1 MSNIPISESNAS
13 FPGSRK
19 KNIQQTQSNWRVQN
33 LWKTLIICGD
43 SPKLIIGSLD
53 LDVCLD
59 VQRETAGTIE
69 TTKQNKEK
77 QSLQSLP
84 HTCIYLYISP
94 APKKTTQ
101 SKNFNV
107 SIHMFFI
114 LQLYVN
120 QVDGHNPWGE
130 KKQQRQVEV
139 TFVPP
144 SNFLVKKLW
153 PKSRQRNL
161 NEKKRDK
168 KRWAKNI
175 VGIAKGKSRFF
186 FWKIVIGV
194 KFTLGLEGQRT
205 KKTMKWVFVDPTQHV
220 FYVHAATSGV
230 AAQSS
235 WFVASVT
242 KPNIATRVSMEVGN

>member
-1 MSNIPISESNAS
+1 MSNIPISEPHAS

-43 SPKLIIGSLD
+43 SPKLIIGSLH

-59 VQRETAGTIE
+59 VQRKTAGTIE

-94 APKKTTQ
+94 APQKTTQ
-101 SKNFNV
+101 SKI
-107 SIHMFFI
+107 SSY
-114 LQLYVN
+114 LYICFSYCNYMWTKLMGTTLRV
-120 QVDGHNPWGE
+120 
-130 KKQQRQVEV
+130 KKKKRQVEV

-144 SNFLVKKLW
+144 SSFLVKKLW

-161 NEKKRDK
+161 NEKKRGQETMGK
-168 KRWAKNI
+168 KHCWLC
-175 VGIAKGKSRFF
+175 KGEVTFF
-186 FWKIVIGV
+186 FLKDCDWG
-194 KFTLGLEGQRT
+194 
-205 KKTMKWVFVDPTQHV
+205 
-220 FYVHAATSGV
+220 
-230 AAQSS
+230 
-235 WFVASVT
+235 
-242 KPNIATRVSMEVGN
+242 